1 MSREPIRVRN
11 SFNRGSCGPLC
22 YGVLVGVSTGYPP
35 DTGKLLTRYAPLR
48 RSPAEYCYSPLP
60 LDLHVL
66 SLPLA
71 FILSQDQTLHC
82 IISIILSLILLTVQS
97 LSFKKLTLLEF
108 LICYRFLF
116 RYLLVLVLLSLVN
129 DLFFRFPQC
138 PFLNGADCKGTN
150 FFVSR
155 KFFFKFFKN
164 FFLPRRS
171 SKQPFSEAGCK
182 GTLFSFTSKSFSRN
196 F

>member
-1 MSREPIRVRN
+1 MWGTNLSVPLDIVGLVGRYLTNYLMSREPIRVRN

-82 IISIILSLILLTVQS
+82 
-97 LSFKKLTLLEF
+97 KL
-108 LICYRFLF
+108 FLF
-116 RYLLVLVLLSLVN
+116 LLACPDNCNFSEINVFSWYFVVLVLVLLSLVN
-129 DLFFRFPQC
+129 DLF
-138 PFLNGADCKGTN
+138 
-150 FFVSR
+150 
-155 KFFFKFFKN
+155 
-164 FFLPRRS
+164 
-171 SKQPFSEAGCK
+171 
-182 GTLFSFTSKSFSRN
+182 SFSAMLV

>member
-1 MSREPIRVRN
+1 MDRVSVPVWGTNLSVPLDIVGLVGRYLTNYLMSREPIRVRS

-116 RYLLVLVLLSLVN
+116 RYLLVLVLTSLVN
-129 DLFFRFPQC
+129 DLFFVFRNARF
-138 PFLNGADCKGTN
+138 
-150 FFVSR
+150 
-155 KFFFKFFKN
+155 
-164 FFLPRRS
+164 
-171 SKQPFSEAGCK
+171 
-182 GTLFSFTSKSFSRN
+182 
-196 F
+196 